1 MDEEDEYE
9 IVHETPPE
17 TTAAIAT
24 IRSLVGCGYV
34 TAWTAYHK
42 NNQDVVAAVDALI
55 VKPVVSGERYIPPP
69 PKVDTGMTPEQE
81 ERCRKG
87 RWLQDQVNAVFSVA
101 HSKTRTLQDELVPS
115 ASQASP
121 PDAASPA
128 LPAAPPGSPQGGLEK
143 MTLPTLQSETP
154 P

>member
-1 MDEEDEYE
+1 MELVMELAGVDRDTAEKALATYGTVED
-9 IVHETPPE
+9 
-17 TTAAIAT
+17 
-24 IRSLVGCGYV
+24 
-34 TAWTAYHK
+34 
-42 NNQDVVAAVDALI
+42 AVDALI